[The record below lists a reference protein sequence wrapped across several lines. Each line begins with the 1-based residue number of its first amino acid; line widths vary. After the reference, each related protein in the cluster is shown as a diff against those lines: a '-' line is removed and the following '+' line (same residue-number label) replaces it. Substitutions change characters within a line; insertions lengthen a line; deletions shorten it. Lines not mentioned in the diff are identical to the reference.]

1 MAALIDLDGTLL
13 RLIGAQETTTAR
25 PATVAMTGRTSAW
38 QQRELAGWC
47 RARGRGG
54 AVKDG
59 GDLVSVAHDLH
70 QPESSVAAGARTGVW
85 VVGPEAPPRAPA
97 VAPSGTVRGYG
108 DPARVRALRAL
119 RPRDAVVSAP
129 DGNFTSFFPPR
140 RRPSNRS
147 SCACD
152 KPPLMA
158 TSRGSTAISRRT
170 FSWTPSGRN
179 SASSRS
185 AGRVFSKTEVRTLSP
200 GVEALVGVY
209 LDHLGSSAKTGCD
222 LGKTLFRTNFA
233 ASPREANR
241 ALWGYGELP
250 PDMQSEGC
258 GLMSP
263 ATAQEIAPIIRHAL
277 ASEDLE
283 PELRDALPALAE
295 LCERCQP
302 DEFVVIS
309 YG

>member
-1 MAALIDLDGTLL
+1 MFRTPKAPVESFFVRLRQAAADGDIQGLDGYIPPDVLVDAL
-13 RLIGAQETTTAR
+13 GE
-25 PATVAMTGRTSAW
+25 
-38 QQRELAGWC
+38 ELCVVTKRRGWF
-47 RARGRGG
+47 R
-54 AVKDG
+54 
-59 GDLVSVAHDLH
+59 
-70 QPESSVAAGARTGVW
+70 
-85 VVGPEAPPRAPA
+85 
-97 VAPSGTVRGYG
+97 
-108 DPARVRALRAL
+108 
-119 RPRDAVVSAP
+119 
-129 DGNFTSFFPPR
+129 
-140 RRPSNRS
+140 
-147 SCACD
+147 
-152 KPPLMA
+152 
-158 TSRGSTAISRRT
+158 
-170 FSWTPSGRN
+170 
-179 SASSRS
+179 
-185 AGRVFSKTEVRTLSP
+185 KTEVRTLSP

-233 ASPREANR
+233 ASPRELNR